1 MWKYNLLILQLI
13 MHRFGDEKHL
23 KMKLQAFQM
32 PPFLFYGLKK

>member
-1 MWKYNLLILQLI
+1 

-32 PPFLFYGLKK
+32 PPFLFYGLKNIRGGLLNVYLHQ